1 MESNSNT
8 SAILNVVA
16 VNKEIPSLKDT
27 IEVDPHN
34 LYNSNYD
41 SSIVS

>member
-16 VNKEIPSLKDT
+16 INKELPSLKDAL
-27 IEVDPHN
+27 EVDPH
-34 LYNSNYD
+34 YD
-41 SSIVS
+41 SLIVSYYIFC